1 MDQEKIGRFIAEM
14 RKKKNLTQS
23 DLGERLKVS
32 TNAVSKWERGICL
45 MDMSLLKPLAN
56 ILEVQ
61 VLDILSGEIVSK
73 KETKDKYEETIYNL
87 AKLQKDE
94 SKAFGI
100 YGLILMFIVLVIFKS
115 YAKMNYSDI
124 MSTVFMVVSFKFIY
138 KYKSNKGIKNILIS
152 IIAFIFSLIYLA
164 DFIKSAIWTFLDK
177 NIHSFDWGLFY
188 GYSFKNF

>member
-14 RKKKNLTQS
+14 RKKRNLTQT
-23 DLGERLKVS
+23 DLGEKLKVS

-61 VLDILSGEIVSK
+61 VLDILSGEIVSQ
-73 KETKDKYEETIYNL
+73 ENTQNKYEETIYSL

-100 YGLILMFIVLVIFKS
+100 YGLIIMFVIIVAIKT
-115 YAKMNYSDI
+115 YANLNYSDV
-124 MSTVFMVVSFKFIY
+124 MSMITMVIAFKFFY
-138 KYKSNKGIKNILIS
+138 KYRMTKNRLNIAIS
-152 IIAFIFSLIYLA
+152 IISFIFSLVFLL
-164 DFIKSAIWTFLDK
+164 DFIKNVL
-177 NIHSFDWGLFY
+177 
-188 GYSFKNF
+188 